1 MTRDQLLRVMEEQRE
16 NFNRPI
22 DLFTLDH
29 KTTDMILDV
38 VKRQL
43 LNTVV
48 DSLRKDTPMSD
59 NDLGKIEGIT
69 ITLDL
74 LKSIESEIR
83 PLSKEIKEQAQKAIK
98 DLMNNIMID
107 EKLKGEDE

>member
-22 DLFTLDH
+22 DLSTLDH

-43 LNTVV
+43 VNTVV
-48 DSLRKDTPMSD
+48 GLRKDTPMSD

-74 LKSIESEIR
+74 LKSIESEVL
-83 PLSKEIKEQAQKAIK
+83 PLSKEIKEQAQKANK

>member
-1 MTRDQLLRVMEEQRE
+1 MTRDQLLRFMEEQFL
-16 NFNRPI
+16 NFISRI
-22 DLFTLDH
+22 DISTLDH

-43 LNTVV
+43 FNTVV

-59 NDLGKIEGIT
+59 NDLGKIDGIT

-74 LKSIESEIR
+74 LKSIESEVR
-83 PLSKEIKEQAQKAIK
+83 PLSKDIKEQAQKAIE